1 MLAMAKMSAPQSP
14 LAIMKQK
21 VEILRGNPNG
31 FPLNAAL
38 FQGTPF
44 ICAAFSPPSVRQGVA
59 KWSEQAKNVVFACS
73 RFHLYNFRYHSNSRK
88 AAQNA
93 AAFPSLL

>member
-44 ICAAFSPPSVRQGVA
+44 ICAAFSPPSVRQGIA
-59 KWSEQAKNVVFACS
+59 KLGCAAEKCDFPCASELFTKFVLS
-73 RFHLYNFRYHSNSRK
+73 
-88 AAQNA
+88 
-93 AAFPSLL
+93 